1 MTDPFRGSALETSD
15 TRVSRFAAV
24 LLLAIATSACQT
36 GNTRA
41 ESRAALVGSDRDVHG
56 CIGSAGYSWCAREA
70 ACVRPWELASQKG
83 FQLGAAEFE
92 RFCLSGAK

>member
-1 MTDPFRGSALETSD
+1 MTDPFRGAALETKD

-24 LLLAIATSACQT
+24 LLLAIALSACQT
-36 GNTRA
+36 ENTRA
-41 ESRAALVGSDRDVHG
+41 KSPAALVGSDRDVHG
-56 CIGSAGYSWCAREA
+56 CIRSAGYSWCAREA

-83 FQLGAAEFE
+83 FQLSAAEFE